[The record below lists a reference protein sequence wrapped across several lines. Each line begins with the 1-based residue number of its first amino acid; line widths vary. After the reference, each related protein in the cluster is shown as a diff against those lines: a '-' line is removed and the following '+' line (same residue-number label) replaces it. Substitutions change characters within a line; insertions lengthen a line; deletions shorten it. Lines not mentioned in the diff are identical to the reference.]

1 MDLLTTLSLIIFV
14 NLAGWITPGP
24 NMFAVISASLVGGRR
39 SGVMTG
45 LGLSTGAVIWT
56 LLAVLGVAT
65 LFELFPAFVFWLR
78 MAGGAYLIWLGVK
91 ALRSAW
97 DMGSDDRTKQADFN
111 AAASPAAQSCYGLRQ
126 AYLTGLLVS
135 LTNPKAAFFFG
146 SILTAFVPAGASP
159 SLLGGIVMLCGALAV
174 ICHSITATVFSTEIV
189 VRSFQRARRII
200 TAAFGFVFAG
210 LGLGVAYDAMRR
222 L

>member
-1 MDLLTTLSLIIFV
+1 MDLVTTLSLIIFV

-24 NMFAVISASLVGGRR
+24 NMFAVISAALTGGRQA
-39 SGVMTG
+39 GVMTG

-78 MAGGAYLIWLGVK
+78 MAGAAYLIWLGLK

-97 DMGSDDRTKQADFN
+97 DMGGDVAAERADLYE
-111 AAASPAAQSCYGLRQ
+111 ASPAPEAARDLRQ

-146 SILTAFVPAGASP
+146 SILTAFVPASAAP
-159 SLLGGIVMLCGALAV
+159 ALLGGIVVLCGVLAV
-174 ICHSITATVFSTEIV
+174 VCHSITATVFSTQMIV
-189 VRSFQRARRII
+189 RGFQQARRAI
-200 TAAFGFVFAG
+200 TTAFGLVFAG
-210 LGLGVAYDAMRR
+210 LGLGVAYDAVRR